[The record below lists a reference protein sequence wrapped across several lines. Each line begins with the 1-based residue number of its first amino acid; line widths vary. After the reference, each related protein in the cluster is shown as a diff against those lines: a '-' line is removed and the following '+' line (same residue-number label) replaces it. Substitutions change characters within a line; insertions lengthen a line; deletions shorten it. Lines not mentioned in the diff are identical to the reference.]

1 MSNALSP
8 ILGIVKPLAKK
19 HINEEN
25 ISALFNELTKDLPDD
40 DDYKPVL
47 IISRLKDGSVVGS
60 SATLNASRTVADIY
74 HQDNLAELILNLLE
88 KV

>member
-25 ISALFNELTKDLPDD
+25 ISSIFTALTKDLPDD
-40 DDYKPVL
+40 EDNKPVL
-47 IISRLKDGSVVGS
+47 IVSRRKDGTVVGS
-60 SATLNASRTVADIY
+60 AATLDSSRTVTGIY

>member
-25 ISALFNELTKDLPDD
+25 ISAIFTALTKDLPDD
-40 DDYKPVL
+40 GDNKPVL
-47 IISRLKDGSVVGS
+47 LISRKKDGTVVGS
-60 SATLNASRTVADIY
+60 AATIDSSRTVTGIY
-74 HQDNLAELILNLLE
+74 HQDNLSDLILKLLE